1 MKPSLLTLLA
11 FCSTF
16 LFPAEAVNFSNAYYQ
31 DFNTMGTGSAF
42 ITDWSIKNGNGGTDS
57 STWIST
63 IPGSGANSVATMVAT
78 SGNLTYNNAVEGP
91 MAFNIHGYNLRGT
104 NDSDRALGTSPTGA
118 SGVAIQL
125 VLTNTRGSAIT
136 GLRIGYD
143 IRRYAAVSTIDGDA
157 ELPGY
162 QLFYS
167 LDGGSTWTN
176 VPALNPTLSG
186 AGIQV
191 PNTQGTTSVPLTSIN
206 LLSNWIPGS
215 NLLLRWVDDNAE
227 ATSPDQIYGLD
238 NVAIQE
244 INYSPPTSGSL
255 TRGPYLNL
263 ANHESIVIRWR
274 SSLSIAGRVRY
285 GTSVANLNQMVDEA
299 IPKTDHE
306 IKLTG
311 LSPYTRYYYSVGSAN
326 DTLTPEPSETT
337 SFTPGAPAPTAADY
351 TFRTSPLPGTA
362 VNTRIWIVGDCGR
375 GTQAQASGRDAYYS
389 YNGSPSFTGS
399 RTPDLNL
406 QLGDNAYESG
416 SDSEYGVGYFSI
428 YSNIFRK
435 MPQWSCLGNHETNDS
450 TSSSENFPYFDMF
463 TFPTAGECGGA
474 PSGTERYYSFNYGNI
489 HLICLDSQT
498 SNTEVDNPATTGVN
512 EDGPMAS
519 WLRADLAAN
528 TATWTIAFWHH
539 PPYSRGSVDS
549 DYTSQ
554 SITMRTNFNPILE
567 AGGVDLLYFGHSHNY
582 ERSVLLDGHYGD
594 SASITS
600 TMKKNVGNGSLSGF
614 TTGASGTI
622 RNGANGFTATN
633 TVNGAVI
640 PGDGSYIKPLTGPR
654 DHFGA
659 VYNTAGMSGVAD
671 LRSINHPAMYVCYNT
686 VGTVN
691 LDVNGNTLT
700 STFVQT
706 GGATPDNFTITKQ
719 GAADTDGDGISD
731 AYEIANGLNRY
742 VNDAASSADSDGLS
756 NFLEFAFGLNPQ
768 INDGGNLQVNVPGA
782 VLTKRGTP
790 ALWYQSLN
798 GTNFQV
804 IFLRRKDA
812 AETGLIYSAQFSGN
826 LVQWETSTAPP
837 TVVASDGEMEA
848 VSLSFPLFVIGNEGR
863 FFRINVR
870 SNH

>member
-1 MKPSLLTLLA
+1 MKSCCLTLLA
-11 FCSTF
+11 LSISF
-16 LFPAEAVNFSNAYYQ
+16 LFPAQAVNFTDTYSQ
-31 DFNTMGTGSAF
+31 DFNAMGTGSAF
-42 ITDWSIKNGNGGTDS
+42 MTDWSMKNGNGGTDS
-57 STWIST
+57 STWVT
-63 IPGSGANSVATMVAT
+63 NIPGSGADSVATMVET
-78 SGNLTYNNAVEGP
+78 SGTLTYNNAVEGP
-91 MAFNIHGYNLRGT
+91 SAPNINGYNLRG
-104 NDSDRALGTSPTGA
+104 NSDSDRALGTSPTGA

-143 IRRYAAVSTIDGDA
+143 IRRYAAVPTIDGNA
-157 ELPGY
+157 EMPGY

-176 VPALNPTLSG
+176 VSELNPTLAG

-191 PNTQGTTSVPLTSIN
+191 PNTPGTTNVPLTSIN
-206 LLSNWIPGS
+206 LVSNWNPAS
-215 NLLLRWVDDNAE
+215 DLLLRWVDDNAE
-227 ATSPDQIYGLD
+227 PTSPDQMYGLD

-244 INYSPPTSGSL
+244 INYAPPTSGSL

-263 ANHESIVIRWR
+263 ANQESIVVRWR
-274 SSLSIAGRVRY
+274 SSQSIAGRVRY
-285 GTSVANLNQMVDEA
+285 GTSSNNLNQSADEA

-311 LSPYTRYYYSVGSAN
+311 LTPYTRYYYSVGSAN
-326 DTLTPEPSETT
+326 DTLTPEAAETT
-337 SFTPGAPAPTAADY
+337 SFTPGAPAPTAEDY
-351 TFRTSPLPGTA
+351 TFRTSPLPGAA
-362 VNTRIWIVGDCGR
+362 VNARIWIVGDCGR
-375 GTQAQASGRDAYYS
+375 GSQVQASGRDAYYS
-389 YNGSPSFTGS
+389 FNGSPCYTGN
-399 RTPDLNL
+399 RIPDLNL

-416 SDSEYGVGYFSI
+416 SDEEYGIGYFSM

-474 PSGTERYYSFNYGNI
+474 ASGTERYYSFNYGNI
-489 HLICLDSQT
+489 HFICLDSQT

-539 PPYSRGSVDS
+539 PPYSRGSVNS
-549 DYTSQ
+549 DYTEQ
-554 SITMRTNFNPILE
+554 SITMRTHFNPILE
-567 AGGVDLLYFGHSHNY
+567 DGGVDLLYFGHSHNY

-600 TMKKNVGNGSLSGF
+600 TMKKNAGNGSISGF

-622 RNGANGFTATN
+622 RNAANEFTATS
-633 TVNGAVI
+633 TVDGAVI
-640 PGDGSYIKPLTGPR
+640 PGDGSYVKPLTGPH

-659 VYNTAGMSGVAD
+659 VYNTAGMSGTAD
-671 LRSINHPAMYVCYNT
+671 FTQIDYPGMYICYNT

-731 AYEIANGLNRY
+731 AYEIAYGLNRY
-742 VNDAASSADSDGLS
+742 VNDAASSADSDSLS
-756 NFLEFAFGLNPQ
+756 NFLEFAFGLNPN
-768 INDGGNLQVNVPGA
+768 INDGG
-782 VLTKRGTP
+782 
-790 ALWYQSLN
+790 
-798 GTNFQV
+798 
-804 IFLRRKDA
+804 
-812 AETGLIYSAQFSGN
+812 
-826 LVQWETSTAPP
+826 
-837 TVVASDGEMEA
+837 
-848 VSLSFPLFVIGNEGR
+848 
-863 FFRINVR
+863 
-870 SNH
+870 